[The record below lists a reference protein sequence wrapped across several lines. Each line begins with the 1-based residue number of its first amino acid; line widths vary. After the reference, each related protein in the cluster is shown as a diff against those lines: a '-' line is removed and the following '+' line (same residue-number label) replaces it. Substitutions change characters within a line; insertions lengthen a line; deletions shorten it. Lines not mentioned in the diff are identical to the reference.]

1 MAFVPHPL
9 VLALFSSTAA
19 ASDAVRAL
27 HGIGIARE
35 QISVVAPSHEAER
48 ALADAMD
55 ATPGVELEHSRV
67 AQRLGELSGQVL
79 AAIAIVLPGMGPVV
93 TAGPLAA
100 ELGSAAGHAA
110 GSLGSVLAGAGLPH
124 PRAQAIQRAVEQG
137 ALLIGV
143 HAGDAE
149 VDRVRTTLE
158 AARPLQFDVT
168 TWS

>member
-93 TAGPLAA
+93 TAGPLA
-100 ELGSAAGHAA
+100 
-110 GSLGSVLAGAGLPH
+110 VLAGAGLPH

-149 VDRVRTTLE
+149 VGRVRTTLE